1 MDRLLE
7 DHLAYKIPDNVSSIL
22 QCHWLSE
29 NSLASIHPTLFIQTS
44 SKFESGENSK
54 FVIWSLK
61 VKVFKVA
68 LLSAFFILLLI
79 NI

>member
-44 SKFESGENSK
+44 SKFESGEK
-54 FVIWSLK
+54 LIADYFLGK
-61 VKVFKVA
+61 
-68 LLSAFFILLLI
+68 FILYLYDFLLFF
-79 NI
+79 

>member
-54 FVIWSLK
+54 LVI
-61 VKVFKVA
+61 
-68 LLSAFFILLLI
+68 
-79 NI
+79 